1 MPVWLPPGKE
11 AGHNSR
17 MAMAEARIRT
27 FQLSSN
33 ELFENDFQS
42 SEMTSD
48 AGLVSVREQEEFP
61 GIENL
66 LAYTRGASVSE
77 SPVIIR
83 RLAAAVGL

>member
-1 MPVWLPPGKE
+1 
-11 AGHNSR
+11 
-17 MAMAEARIRT
+17 MAEARIRT

-42 SEMTSD
+42 SGMTSG
-48 AGLVSVREQEEFP
+48 AGLLSVRELEELP

-66 LAYTRGASVSE
+66 LAYTRGASVSR

-83 RLAAAVGL
+83 RLAAAVDL